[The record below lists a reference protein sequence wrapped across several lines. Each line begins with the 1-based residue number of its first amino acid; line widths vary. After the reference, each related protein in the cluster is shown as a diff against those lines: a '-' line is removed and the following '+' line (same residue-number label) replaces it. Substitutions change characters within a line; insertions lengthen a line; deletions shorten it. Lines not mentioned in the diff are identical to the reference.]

1 MMGGSMAHEF
11 MYITPIGEDT
21 LLVCDH
27 CGYAANRQIARFMKE
42 QAPPEE
48 PQPLQKV
55 ATPDTKT
62 IDALAEYLDIQK
74 SKTAKAIFIVASI
87 IQGIET
93 YDRLVFAIVRGDMD
107 LNETKLTNA
116 LKAKELR
123 PAREDE
129 IIAVGAVPGYA
140 SPIDLEGVLVVVD
153 DAIPVSPNLVAGAN
167 EEGFHYSNVNYGRD
181 YQAEIIADIVVAEED
196 SQCPACGSPLG
207 IKRGVEVGN
216 IFKLGTRYS
225 EAMGANFLDQNGESK
240 PVIMGSYGIGSGR
253 LMASIV
259 EEHHDDYGLIW
270 PITVAPYFVHLVVL
284 HTKAKK
290 LDDDTK
296 KNSTTSDP
304 LTIAEGLYEQFQ
316 NAGIEILFD
325 DRHESPGVKFN
336 DADLIGNPIRITV
349 SQRSIQAGGV
359 EIKRRD
365 QSDKIVIP
373 LEDTVSHVQSTIND
387 LQTEIDQLVVS
398 IPFEE

>member
-1 MMGGSMAHEF
+1 
-11 MYITPIGEDT
+11 
-21 LLVCDH
+21 
-27 CGYAANRQIARFMKE
+27 
-42 QAPPEE
+42 
-48 PQPLQKV
+48 
-55 ATPDTKT
+55 
-62 IDALAEYLDIQK
+62 
-74 SKTAKAIFIVASI
+74 
-87 IQGIET
+87 
-93 YDRLVFAIVRGDMD
+93 
-107 LNETKLTNA
+107 
-116 LKAKELR
+116 
-123 PAREDE
+123 
-129 IIAVGAVPGYA
+129 
-140 SPIDLEGVLVVVD
+140 
-153 DAIPVSPNLVAGAN
+153 
-167 EEGFHYSNVNYGRD
+167 
-181 YQAEIIADIVVAEED
+181 
-196 SQCPACGSPLG
+196 
-207 IKRGVEVGN
+207 
-216 IFKLGTRYS
+216 
-225 EAMGANFLDQNGESK
+225 
-240 PVIMGSYGIGSGR
+240 
-253 LMASIV
+253 MASIV